1 MTSLAFNF
9 HACFRNAKNNN
20 NLQLN
25 KSGLIE
31 ESKIIT
37 QPTESNQIA
46 SN

>member
-9 HACFRNAKNNN
+9 HAYLRNAKNNN
-20 NLQLN
+20 NLQLK

-31 ESKIIT
+31 ESKIRT

-46 SN
+46 NN